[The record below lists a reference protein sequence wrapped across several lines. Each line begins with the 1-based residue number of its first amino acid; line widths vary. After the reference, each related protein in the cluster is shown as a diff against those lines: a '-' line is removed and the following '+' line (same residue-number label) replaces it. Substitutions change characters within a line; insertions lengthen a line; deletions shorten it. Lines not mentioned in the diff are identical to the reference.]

1 MGRGETLSRGVI
13 HEYPTPYLLRP
24 TPYKSKFTPQKFK
37 GKIMS
42 IKILLADDHKIIR
55 DGLRSLIEKHPEM
68 DVVGEA
74 ENGRTTVQLAQDLD
88 PDVVIMDISM
98 PDLNA
103 MNATQ
108 QIIADVPGIKV
119 IALSM
124 HSDKRFVVGMFKA
137 GASGYLLKD
146 CAFDELEQAI
156 KTVLADHTYLSP
168 KIATVVIKDYVPY
181 LTEQDSSALSD
192 LSSREREVLQLLA
205 EGKSTKQ
212 IAAELYLS
220 AKTIETHR
228 QNIMEKLGVHTLAE
242 LIKFAIRE
250 GLTSLES

>member
-1 MGRGETLSRGVI
+1 
-13 HEYPTPYLLRP
+13 
-24 TPYKSKFTPQKFK
+24 
-37 GKIMS
+37 MS
-42 IKILLADDHKIIR
+42 IKVLLADDHKIIR

-68 DVVGEA
+68 EVVGEA
-74 ENGRTTVQLAQDLD
+74 DNGRLTIQLARELE

-98 PDLNA
+98 PDLNGID
-103 MNATQ
+103 ATH
-108 QIIADVPGIKV
+108 QIVKDVPGVKV

-137 GASGYLLKD
+137 GAAGYLLKD
-146 CAFDELEQAI
+146 CAFDELEQAV

-168 KIATVVIKDYVPY
+168 KIATVVIKDYVPQVSSED
-181 LTEQDSSALSD
+181 TSALSV

-205 EGKSTKQ
+205 EGKTIKE
-212 IAAELYLS
+212 IASDLFLS
-220 AKTIETHR
+220 VKTIETYR
-228 QNIMEKLGVHTLAE
+228 QRIMDRLGVHSLAE